1 MKYLSEVFAKY
12 ICKRKN
18 KNRVLLVVTL
28 GWAIVL
34 PAHSQQFVEHFRF
47 GGQGQE
53 NARFNDPAAIAL
65 ADDGTLF
72 VVDSRNNRIQ
82 LFTSEGKFLRSVGGF
97 GFDPDQFDLPVDIW
111 VKSILNIYVSD
122 YNNRRLQRYDRQ
134 MNYLAQLKSNPDWP
148 EEFQFGEVLSC
159 ALNSQNDL
167 FILDHQEEKVI
178 KFNRDGQPER
188 FFGTY
193 ESGAGELEEAV
204 QMDIFRNR
212 WLLISDAG
220 LKALMVYDFFGTF
233 VKAIGSQIFK
243 HPAGLAVQD
252 RSGIFVADE
261 AAKAIF
267 FIRPDLQTIRPV
279 QTFLQTP
286 LMHPRDIALTAL
298 PDSTLENNCF
308 ILDGN
313 FVIGGKFTVNR

>member
-1 MKYLSEVFAKY
+1 MF
-12 ICKRKN
+12 RNN
-18 KNRVLLVVTL
+18 KQILNRILIIACIFFLISANNART
-28 GWAIVL
+28 
-34 PAHSQQFVEHFRF
+34 QQFVEHFRF
-47 GGQGQE
+47 GGQGQ
-53 NARFNDPAAIAL
+53 AAGQFNDPGAVAL

-82 LFTSEGKFLRSVGGF
+82 LFTPKGTFLKSVGGF

-134 MNYLAQLKSNPDWP
+134 MNYLAQLRSNPDWP

-167 FILDHQEEKVI
+167 FILDHQEEKVV
-178 KFNRDGQPER
+178 KLNRDGQPER

-204 QMDIFRNR
+204 QLDIFRNR
-212 WLLISDAG
+212 YLLISDVG
-220 LKALMVYDFFGTF
+220 LKAVMVYDFFGTF
-233 VKAIGSQIFK
+233 IKAITDSAFK
-243 HPAGLAVQD
+243 HPGGLATQN
-252 RSGIFVADE
+252 RTGIFVADE
-261 AAKAIF
+261 TAKAIF
-267 FIRPDLQTIRPV
+267 LIKPDLKTVVTV
-279 QTFLQTP
+279 QTFLQQP
-286 LMHPRDIALTAL
+286 FQRPRDIALTLL
-298 PDSTLENNCF
+298 PDSTVTNNCF

-313 FVIGGKFTVNR
+313 FVIVGKYSGSR